1 MVQDAYTL
9 TITASSVNYGCQ
21 CDRTTVEVS
30 VLASN
35 DNPPIFD
42 HVAAVNIL
50 ETAQVGTIVA
60 NVTATDADFG
70 INGEIHYSI
79 LSVDPENV
87 FEIDTISGSITLTGT
102 LNHTLTPTYTLML
115 QATDQAVSNQMSGDA
130 TQVINVVDVNQ
141 QPFFLTP
148 CTATDMCRFLVSEGE
163 SISTTIAM
171 LMAGDPDSSSIQNGQ
186 IGFTID
192 PDNTPI
198 TINEVGNFALSSTLD
213 RETQDSYSFTVTV
226 SDMGSPPLD
235 ASTTVLFI
243 VTDVNDNAP
252 MLTAPSEVSISE
264 STSSNTVVAT
274 ATAFDPDLG
283 SYGQVSFQ
291 LSGSN
296 LFTIDEDSGQ
306 ISLVGT
312 LDYETATQHT
322 VVLTATDFGNVSS
335 SEHTLTINVIN
346 ENDNA
351 PIFTVDPYRASVAE
365 NSDDGTLV
373 VTVEAN
379 DQDSGVLGDVTYSIT
394 SGNSNNN
401 FAINSTSGMITVSD
415 DIDREVV
422 GEYRLTVRAQDGGNP
437 ARSDTSTVII
447 TVLDVND
454 NSPVFQRSSYSIS
467 VREDANVPLELLTLL
482 ATDADEAGTSNSA
495 ITYSIESGNV
505 ESVFNLSAN
514 TGVFTLVGELDFE
527 TLESYS
533 LTVIAT
539 DGGSRTG
546 NAVVMVTV
554 IDVNDEI
561 PTLSEDQTITL
572 PEDHSTLSEVAIF
585 SASGEMGE
593 QLQFQLSGDQG
604 GEFTVNTTSGV
615 VSLVQSL
622 DFEMRQEYRLTVTV
636 TDGIFPTFSMLTII
650 VTDVNDNAPV
660 IAPAGPFTV
669 SENAPVNTFVG
680 AVLTF
685 DADSGSN
692 GNVSFRIIQP
702 FSTNLFSIISSNN
715 TIGIIQ
721 TAAELDREALVK
733 MNQFLPPGSQ
743 TTITVVVT
751 DMGDPAMSSQVEV
764 GIKLLDVNDNAPRF
778 VDPVQEVN
786 ISESTSISTRVAQ
799 LKAVDDD
806 LGDNARI
813 SYSLSGSSL
822 FTIDSSTGSIT
833 LNGSLDYET
842 TTQHTVVVTASD
854 GVLSTQHTLT
864 VLVIDENDN
873 SPIFTMD
880 PYTTSVAEHSNT
892 STSVVTA
899 QANDADSGV
908 LGEVV
913 YSIISGNIGE
923 VFSINANNGDI
934 TVSGNIDREVLDEY
948 MLVIAASNPGTSTR
962 TTQARV
968 NIMVTDINDN
978 LPLFLHSQYSLSIRE
993 DASPSSILTLVVTDA
1008 DEPGTT
1014 NSQFDITITSG
1025 NEGDLFRISSPNGVL
1040 SLASSLDFE
1049 MQTSYTLNVRAVD
1062 RGDTPLSSTTVVS
1075 ITTINV
1081 NDETPQISGDQAVPV
1096 SEFAVVGDNV
1106 TQFTSTSE
1114 EGEVLTFTIIPD
1126 NCFDINSTTGMV
1138 TLAASLD
1145 YETQQTF
1152 TAEVSVTDGL
1162 FSTSA
1167 ALTVNV
1173 VDENDNAPQITS
1185 AGPFTIE
1192 EELSEGTLV
1201 GTISATDLDTVGDPL
1216 SFSFVG
1222 TEVLSYFTI
1231 NSSTGEI
1238 RTAATL
1244 DREALESV
1252 FPPPGSSQTYRV
1264 NVSDGVFSSSAD
1276 VIITL
1281 LDINDN
1287 TPIFNGL
1294 LTEYNVLE
1302 NLTMGVEVFVV
1313 TATDDDLESNAIVSY
1328 SISTSPFAIDTSTG
1342 SVTVAGVLDYEMA
1355 TEHSVTITASDGTL
1369 SSSHDVIIRVVDV
1382 NDNAPVFS
1390 QDTYTAVIV
1399 EHSSVNTTVT
1409 SVSAIDND
1417 SGANGRV
1424 SYSLANTN
1432 TFFSINPSSGEIVVI
1447 GDIDRETVTQFTF
1460 TVVATD
1466 GTSPAQRDTAIVI
1479 VSVTDINDNAPT
1491 FQQSSYT
1498 VRVREDA
1505 ATTSEILTV
1514 LATDDD
1520 EPGNPNSQIDYSFQP
1535 DNAVF
1540 SISGSGVI
1548 SLQATLDF
1556 ENASSYS
1563 LVAVATDRGDPMMNG
1578 TTNVNI
1584 IVINVNDQPPEF
1596 SGDQSTELSELTPVS
1611 DQIARFTA
1619 TGEMGEILTYTLNG
1633 TQNGE
1638 FEINA
1643 TTGIVT
1649 LVSSLDYETTQFY
1662 ALTVIASDNEFSESS
1677 TLNITVLDENDNT
1690 PQFEPVN
1697 TLQIDEEQ
1705 PTDTP
1710 VGQVTASDADSGA
1723 NSDLSYSFV
1732 QSSTRIYFTI
1742 DTSSGEI
1749 TTVST
1754 LDRELL
1760 VQENLFLPPASQITF
1775 QVQVTDG
1782 GSPPL
1787 FSQVDVTVQLNDIN
1801 DNSPQFINPPAS
1813 VSVSESEAS
1822 GFVVTT
1828 LSADDAD
1835 IGRNAIISFS
1845 LTGSSLFSINSTSG
1859 VVTLV
1864 GSLDYE
1870 TTTEYTVVVTASDG
1884 VSDTNHT
1891 ITIRVLDENDNSPIF
1906 TMDPYTTSVAEHS
1919 NTSTSVVTVQAND
1932 EDSGLFGQV
1941 RYSFVNNNISS
1952 VFTLNAASGLISVSG
1967 DIDRESVTS
1976 YTFEVRASDSDSTTP
1991 LTATTT
1997 VVITIGDIN
2006 DNTPVFDQ
2014 AVYPIEVG
2022 ENVAIPTELLTVDA
2036 TDADQPGTPNSQVSL
2051 SLLDGFGVFELS
2063 DSGVFSVTGSLDFE
2077 TRSSYTV
2084 QVTATDNGQPSLT
2097 ANIEIIVTVTNVN
2110 DQSPEISTD
2119 QTIELSELTTANS
2132 RVTQFSAT
2140 GEEGETLGFSLVGDG
2155 TGSVFD
2161 IDSTTGVVTLLTTLD
2176 YETTSSYSYN
2186 VSVSDGT
2193 FSSSSMLSITV
2204 IDEND
2209 NAPQFVSGNVITFN
2223 EDLLANTVIGQVT
2236 AGDAD
2241 SGVNTELSYSFVQ
2254 ARASMFFTINSTTGE
2269 ICTAM
2274 VLDREQL
2281 VAMNVFLP
2289 PDSEISF
2296 EVQASDN
2303 GNPVLFSTMVVIFQI
2318 TDLNDNSPQFINP
2331 PASVSV
2337 SESEV
2342 SGFVVTTLSA
2352 DDADIRQNA
2361 IISFSLTGSS
2371 LFSIN
2376 STSGVV
2382 TLVGSLDYETTT
2394 EYTVMVTASN
2404 PDGLSTQNTLTIY
2417 VLNENDNSPI
2427 FTMDP
2432 YTTSV
2437 AEHSNTSTSVV
2448 TVEAD
2453 DADSGVLGEVTYSI
2467 TSGNTGDIF
2476 TIDSMTGLI
2485 SVNDDIDRETTDSYT
2500 LVVSAIDGGGQ
2511 STDATVTVTITDI
2524 NDNVP
2529 VFDPLSYSIKVHENT
2544 SVNSILVTVTATDDD
2559 IGVNG
2564 EIIYSIE
2571 SGNDNDLFSILETG
2585 DILLTSSLDF
2595 ETSPSHTLFVQVAD
2609 SGEPS
2614 LTAVAVVFIEVIDIN
2629 DEVPDLGG
2637 DQTVAISEYTTVN
2650 SRIVE
2655 FSISNVEQGDNIT
2668 FELFGTQA
2676 EDFEIN
2682 PSNGVI
2688 TLAQS
2693 LDHEVRPSY
2702 DLTISVSDGVF
2713 TSSAQLTVTVLD
2725 ENDNTPQFQGTG
2737 PYTINEEISTSTSV
2751 GQVTASDR
2759 DSGLNGEIMFSIIR
2773 NVDDLFTIDTSSGAI
2788 TTTAVLDRETLADMN
2803 LFLPPGSQQLL
2814 TIQAEDS
2821 GSPSLFT
2828 RVDVTVMLVDIND
2841 NAPQFGDVPSTISFP
2856 ENIPVNTFIL
2866 DTSATDTDIGPN
2878 GEITYS
2884 ISSSMSPLPFTIDPS
2899 TGAVSTS
2906 ATLDREQVN
2915 NYIFNIV
2922 ATDNGAS
2929 IQMSSSVAVNLT
2941 VTDINDNAPVFEEES
2956 YEEDIPED
2964 VPSDGGGSI
2973 PLETVRATDADIG
2986 VNALVT
2992 YSLAPGTNSRFTI
3005 RSNTGDLSVSGGI
3018 NFEEETEFN
3027 VTVIA
3032 RDMGMPSLS
3041 SSTVVRIRIVNVDEF
3056 APDFIGSCDVTI
3068 PEDRDVNPDSN
3079 PVTQCIAVDQ
3089 DSGDVFYQIS
3099 TEGNNPA
3106 LSTFV
3111 LDQNTG
3117 EVFLVQSLDRETLD
3131 KYNFTLQASSSSSAG
3146 NFQLKVSQMF
3156 VAINIGDVNDNAP
3169 VFSPNQHII
3178 SYNNPQSQNIVTV
3191 TVSDADIN
3199 ENGEFTVEVTSI
3211 TRTSESHEIV
3221 ITAVDM
3227 GTPSMS
3233 GNATVTVNNVFPC
3246 QIMRFNL
3253 DPDTL
3258 QLSVSTLCSL
3268 SNPPVS
3274 KNHTLGT
3281 AVPLD
3286 CSAESNLPVTYQW
3299 QRDGS
3304 FITNPSSD
3312 PVLNLTEIGFDDVG
3326 SYSCIARSSVG
3337 SLQSISAFIDVH
3349 GKWSL

>member
-1 MVQDAYTL
+1 MALYNIRYSFAIADGNDGGNFAIDSSGRITLNDDLNAMVQDAYTL

-35 DNPPIFD
+35 DNPPIFNNVPTVD
-42 HVAAVNIL
+42 IL
-50 ETAQVGTIVA
+50 ETTPVGTIVA

-70 INGEIHYSI
+70 INGEIRYSI
-79 LSVDPENV
+79 LSVDPESV
-87 FEIDTISGSITLTGT
+87 FEIDTISGSITLTET

-130 TQVINVVDVNQ
+130 TQVINVLDVNQ

-163 SISTTIAM
+163 SINTTIAM

-192 PDNTPI
+192 PGNTAI
-198 TINEVGNFALSSTLD
+198 TINEVGNFVLSSTLD

-226 SDMGSPPLD
+226 SDTGSPPLD

-252 MLTAPSEVSISE
+252 MLIAPSEVSISE

-291 LSGSN
+291 LSGPN
-296 LFTIDEDSGQ
+296 IFTIDEDSGQ

-351 PIFTVDPYRASVAE
+351 PIFTMDPYRASVAE
-365 NSDDGTLV
+365 NSDDGTSV
-373 VTVEAN
+373 EVVEAN
-379 DQDSGVLGDVTYSIT
+379 DRDSGVLGDVTYSIT

-401 FAINSTSGMITVSD
+401 FAINSTSGMITVSG

-437 ARSDTSTVII
+437 ARSDVSTVII

-467 VREDANVPLELLTLL
+467 VREDASVPLELLTLL
-482 ATDADEAGTSNSA
+482 ATDADEAGTNYSA

-505 ESVFNLSAN
+505 ESVFDLSAN
-514 TGVFTLVGELDFE
+514 TGVFRLVGELDFE

-554 IDVNDEI
+554 IDVNDEA
-561 PTLSEDQTITL
+561 
-572 PEDHSTLSEVAIF
+572 PE
-585 SASGEMGE
+585 
-593 QLQFQLSGDQG
+593 
-604 GEFTVNTTSGV
+604 
-615 VSLVQSL
+615 
-622 DFEMRQEYRLTVTV
+622 
-636 TDGIFPTFSMLTII
+636 
-650 VTDVNDNAPV
+650 
-660 IAPAGPFTV
+660 
-669 SENAPVNTFVG
+669 
-680 AVLTF
+680 
-685 DADSGSN
+685 
-692 GNVSFRIIQP
+692 
-702 FSTNLFSIISSNN
+702 
-715 TIGIIQ
+715 
-721 TAAELDREALVK
+721 
-733 MNQFLPPGSQ
+733 
-743 TTITVVVT
+743 
-751 DMGDPAMSSQVEV
+751 
-764 GIKLLDVNDNAPRF
+764 
-778 VDPVQEVN
+778 
-786 ISESTSISTRVAQ
+786 
-799 LKAVDDD
+799 
-806 LGDNARI
+806 
-813 SYSLSGSSL
+813 
-822 FTIDSSTGSIT
+822 
-833 LNGSLDYET
+833 
-842 TTQHTVVVTASD
+842 
-854 GVLSTQHTLT
+854 
-864 VLVIDENDN
+864 
-873 SPIFTMD
+873 
-880 PYTTSVAEHSNT
+880 
-892 STSVVTA
+892 
-899 QANDADSGV
+899 
-908 LGEVV
+908 
-913 YSIISGNIGE
+913 
-923 VFSINANNGDI
+923 
-934 TVSGNIDREVLDEY
+934 
-948 MLVIAASNPGTSTR
+948 
-962 TTQARV
+962 
-968 NIMVTDINDN
+968 
-978 LPLFLHSQYSLSIRE
+978 
-993 DASPSSILTLVVTDA
+993 
-1008 DEPGTT
+1008 
-1014 NSQFDITITSG
+1014 
-1025 NEGDLFRISSPNGVL
+1025 
-1040 SLASSLDFE
+1040 
-1049 MQTSYTLNVRAVD
+1049 
-1062 RGDTPLSSTTVVS
+1062 
-1075 ITTINV
+1075 
-1081 NDETPQISGDQAVPV
+1081 ISGDQTIPL
-1096 SEFAVVGDNV
+1096 SEFTPIGDNV
-1106 TQFTSTSE
+1106 TQFTATGE
-1114 EGEVLTFTIIPD
+1114 EGEILTFSIMPD
-1126 NCFDINSTTGMV
+1126 NCFDIDPTTGVV

-1145 YETQQTF
+1145 YETQQIF

-1162 FSTSA
+1162 FSASA
-1167 ALTVNV
+1167 TLTVNV

-1185 AGPFTIE
+1185 IGPFTVE
-1192 EELSEGTLV
+1192 EETPEGTLV
-1201 GTISATDLDTVGDPL
+1201 GTIIANDLDTVGDPL

-1222 TEVLSYFTI
+1222 TKVLSYFTI

-1238 RTAATL
+1238 FTADIL

-1264 NVSDGVFSSSAD
+1264 NVSDGVLSSFAD
-1276 VIITL
+1276 VTITL

-1287 TPIFNGL
+1287 SPIFNGL
-1294 LTEYNVLE
+1294 LTEYDVLE
-1302 NLTMGVEVFVV
+1302 NSAMGVEVFVV
-1313 TATDDDLESNAIVSY
+1313 TATDDDLGSNAIVSY

-1369 SSSHDVIIRVVDV
+1369 SSNQNVTIRVVDV

-1390 QDTYTAVIV
+1390 QDTYTAMVV
-1399 EHSSVNTTVT
+1399 EHSSVNTV
-1409 SVSAIDND
+1409 VSNATAIDDD
-1417 SGANGRV
+1417 SGVNGRV

-1447 GDIDRETVTQFTF
+1447 GDIDRETITQFTF

-1466 GTSPAQRDTAIVI
+1466 GGNPAQRDTASVI

-1505 ATTSEILTV
+1505 ATSSEILTV
-1514 LATDDD
+1514 LATDND
-1520 EPGNPNSQIDYSFQP
+1520 EPGNPNSQIVYSFQP

-1596 SGDQSTELSELTPVS
+1596 SGDQSINLSELTPVL
-1611 DQIARFTA
+1611 DQIVRFNA
-1619 TGEMGEILTYTLNG
+1619 TGEMGETLTYTLSG

-1662 ALTVIASDNEFSESS
+1662 ALNVTASDNLFTTSS

-1690 PQFEPVN
+1690 PQFDPVS

-1705 PTDTP
+1705 PVATS
-1710 VGQVTASDADSGA
+1710 VGQVTASDADSGVNA
-1723 NSDLSYSFV
+1723 ELTYSFV
-1732 QSSTRIYFTI
+1732 QSSTQTYFTI

-1749 TTVST
+1749 TTASS

-1787 FSQVDVTVQLNDIN
+1787 FSQVDVTVQLNDTN
-1801 DNSPQFINPPAS
+1801 DNPPQFINPPA
-1813 VSVSESEAS
+1813 
-1822 GFVVTT
+1822 
-1828 LSADDAD
+1828 
-1835 IGRNAIISFS
+1835 
-1845 LTGSSLFSINSTSG
+1845 
-1859 VVTLV
+1859 
-1864 GSLDYE
+1864 
-1870 TTTEYTVVVTASDG
+1870 
-1884 VSDTNHT
+1884 
-1891 ITIRVLDENDNSPIF
+1891 
-1906 TMDPYTTSVAEHS
+1906 
-1919 NTSTSVVTVQAND
+1919 
-1932 EDSGLFGQV
+1932 
-1941 RYSFVNNNISS
+1941 
-1952 VFTLNAASGLISVSG
+1952 
-1967 DIDRESVTS
+1967 
-1976 YTFEVRASDSDSTTP
+1976 
-1991 LTATTT
+1991 
-1997 VVITIGDIN
+1997 
-2006 DNTPVFDQ
+2006 
-2014 AVYPIEVG
+2014 
-2022 ENVAIPTELLTVDA
+2022 NV
-2036 TDADQPGTPNSQVSL
+2036 
-2051 SLLDGFGVFELS
+2051 
-2063 DSGVFSVTGSLDFE
+2063 
-2077 TRSSYTV
+2077 
-2084 QVTATDNGQPSLT
+2084 
-2097 ANIEIIVTVTNVN
+2097 
-2110 DQSPEISTD
+2110 
-2119 QTIELSELTTANS
+2119 
-2132 RVTQFSAT
+2132 
-2140 GEEGETLGFSLVGDG
+2140 
-2155 TGSVFD
+2155 
-2161 IDSTTGVVTLLTTLD
+2161 
-2176 YETTSSYSYN
+2176 
-2186 VSVSDGT
+2186 
-2193 FSSSSMLSITV
+2193 
-2204 IDEND
+2204 
-2209 NAPQFVSGNVITFN
+2209 
-2223 EDLLANTVIGQVT
+2223 
-2236 AGDAD
+2236 
-2241 SGVNTELSYSFVQ
+2241 
-2254 ARASMFFTINSTTGE
+2254 
-2269 ICTAM
+2269 C
-2274 VLDREQL
+2274 
-2281 VAMNVFLP
+2281 
-2289 PDSEISF
+2289 
-2296 EVQASDN
+2296 
-2303 GNPVLFSTMVVIFQI
+2303 
-2318 TDLNDNSPQFINP
+2318 
-2331 PASVSV
+2331 V

-2352 DDADIRQNA
+2352 DDADIGQNA

-2394 EYTVMVTASN
+2394 EYTVEVTASN
-2404 PDGLSTQNTLTIY
+2404 PDGLSTQHTLTLH

-2432 YTTSV
+2432 YTASV

-2448 TVEAD
+2448 TIEAN

-2467 TSGNTGDIF
+2467 TNGNTGDVF
-2476 TIDSMTGLI
+2476 TIDSMTGLV
-2485 SVNDDIDRETTDSYT
+2485 SVNNDIDREATDSYT
-2500 LVVSAIDGGGQ
+2500 LVVSAIDGGGR
-2511 STDATVTVTITDI
+2511 STDANVTVTITDI

-2529 VFDPLSYSIKVHENT
+2529 VFDPSSYSINVHENT

-2571 SGNDNDLFSILETG
+2571 SGNDNNLFSISEAG
-2585 DILLTSSLDF
+2585 DISLTSSLDF
-2595 ETSPSHTLFVQVAD
+2595 ETNPSHTLFVQAAD
-2609 SGEPS
+2609 NGEPS
-2614 LTAVAVVFIEVIDIN
+2614 LTAVAVVFIEVTDIN

-2637 DQTVAISEYTTVN
+2637 DQAVAISEYTTVN
-2650 SRIVE
+2650 SRIAE
-2655 FSISNVEQGDNIT
+2655 FSVSNIEQGDNIT
-2668 FELFGTQA
+2668 FELSGTQA

-2702 DLTISVSDGVF
+2702 DLTVSVSDGVF
-2713 TSSAQLTVTVLD
+2713 PSSAQLTVTVLD

-2737 PYTINEEISTSTSV
+2737 PFNINEEMPANTSV
-2751 GQVTASDR
+2751 GQVMATDG
-2759 DSGLNGEIMFSIIR
+2759 DSGLNGEIVFSIIR
-2773 NVDDLFTIDTSSGAI
+2773 NVGDLFAIDTSSGVI
-2788 TTTAVLDRETLADMN
+2788 TTTVVLDREALADMN
-2803 LFLPPGSQQLL
+2803 LFVPPGSLQLL

-2828 RVDVTVMLVDIND
+2828 QVDVTVMLADIND

-2866 DTSATDTDIGPN
+2866 DASATDADIGPN

-2899 TGAVSTS
+2899 TGAVSTN
-2906 ATLDREQVN
+2906 ATLDREQVD
-2915 NYIFNIV
+2915 NYIFSIV
-2922 ATDNGAS
+2922 ATDNGALV
-2929 IQMSSSVAVNLT
+2929 QMSSSVTVNLT
-2941 VTDINDNAPVFEEES
+2941 VTDINDNAPVFRGEPYEES
-2956 YEEDIPED
+2956 IPED
-2964 VPSDGGGSI
+2964 ASTDGGGSI
-2973 PLETVRATDADIG
+2973 PLVTVFATDSDIG
-2986 VNALVT
+2986 NNSIIT
-2992 YSLAPGTNSRFTI
+2992 YSLAPGTNSRFRI

-3032 RDMGMPSLS
+3032 RDMGLPSLS
-3041 SSTVVRIRIVNVDEF
+3041 SSTIVRIRIINVDEF

-3068 PEDRDVNPDSN
+3068 PEDRNVSRDSN

-3089 DSGDVFYQIS
+3089 DSGDVFYDILI
-3099 TEGNNPA
+3099 EDNPA
-3106 LSTFV
+3106 LNTFS
-3111 LDQNTG
+3111 LDPDSG
-3117 EVFLVQSLDRETLD
+3117 EVFLVQPLDREMYD
-3131 KYNFTLQASSSSSAG
+3131 QYQFTLQARSAG
-3146 NFQLKVSQMF
+3146 GPQVSPLL
-3156 VAINIGDVNDNAP
+3156 VTIKIGDVNDNAP
-3169 VFSPNQHII
+3169 VFNPNHHTIT
-3178 SYNNPQSQNIVTV
+3178 YDNLQSHNIVTL

-3211 TRTSESHEIV
+3211 TRTSESHAIV

-3233 GNATVTVNNVFPC
+3233 GSATVTVNNAFPC
-3246 QIMRFNL
+3246 QIMEFSL

-3258 QLSVSTLCSL
+3258 QLSAATLCSL

-3274 KNHTLGT
+3274 QDYILGT
-3281 AVPLD
+3281 PVSLD
-3286 CSAESNLPVTYQW
+3286 CSAVSNLPVTYQW

-3304 FITNPSSD
+3304 FITDLSNV
-3312 PVLNLTEIGFDDVG
+3312 PVLNIGEIGFDDVG

-3337 SLQSISAFIDVH
+3337 SIQSISAFIGVH
-3349 GKWSL
+3349 GKWSYCCSITAVLICVCCYYTVVPVIIRPPEAIEVEVNSSIMIPCVSEGVPQPNVTFYFNGEEMKNDDERITIDKQIVTIDQVDKSDDGIYHCSASNIADSIESSPVRVIIYGQYVYTSYSQYCVSSCENCMWMFKFFTYNFSAFWHNHTSDLSPQTSSVTATVLPHFLAAL